1 MEIASMVLS
10 GLTFVDQ
17 AIKSGHS
24 LAIIA
29 RDYRDVGDRLV
40 SSWVRLENQKLSL
53 ETWDNI
59 WKAKASFTTDGEEGY
74 RRIWGDRGYTAVL
87 ECLGQVRRNLGL
99 SRKILTRIDP
109 QSLAAMV
116 SSRPLP
122 SSSTSK
128 AVPLRKTMKDRL
140 KAFLPFKRNGGS
152 SVVAERNQSQ
162 HDLQMAAA
170 AMEASENISAGTK
183 LKWTLAV
190 KEELISFLN
199 ETDEWLRQLHEISK
213 LCARER
219 ALGNQITNPFDVALR
234 VRKAAKDLFTA
245 IQKPHHPPLSQSIDF
260 KLERERTDPE
270 YFNANPDAIP
280 FLSRGKNSL
289 IFPLSI
295 RNTEDENTRIAIVAE
310 AITEAGGVSASTLQ
324 QRPFGEIVQCFLDLE
339 LSNALQHPKGE
350 VLHKSGSD
358 CIVVYRVPDG
368 ASSPTSNS
376 SIQTV
381 RVSLY
386 EFLEAQQNIDPF
398 LSSYKRLQLANLIAI
413 SVLHLYETGWVWYAL
428 NPDDILFYGPAEAQ
442 CDEYSAVAPFISV
455 KDPNARPHS
464 PSRHPVSPF
473 SSLQAPELPD
483 FLSFTRPDAKLSNLF
498 HELGILLFEI
508 GRGKP
513 IESCIE
519 RNKFGNVAR
528 GYGPDQRDL
537 RTLLLQ
543 EIDKIDLGY
552 SKPYKELVL
561 ACLSGQFCISP
572 IKTID
577 ESFHYNVVEKYVVV
591 DLYPPAYQGN
601 KLLIIDIQG

>member
-1 MEIASMVLS
+1 MEIAGLVLS

-24 LAIIA
+24 LGIIA
-29 RDYRDVGDRLV
+29 REYRDVGDRLV

-53 ETWDNI
+53 STWDNI
-59 WKAKASFTTDGEEGY
+59 WKAKASFDTDGEEGY

-128 AVPLRKTMKDRL
+128 AAPLRMTMKGRL
-140 KAFLPFKRNGGS
+140 KALLPFKRNGDPL
-152 SVVAERNQSQ
+152 VAELRNQSQ

-170 AMEASENISAGTK
+170 ATEASQNLSAGTK

-199 ETDEWLRQLHEISK
+199 ETDEWLRQLHEVSK
-213 LCARER
+213 RCARER
-219 ALGNQITNPFDVALR
+219 ELGNQITTSPFDVALR

-245 IQKPHHPPLSQSIDF
+245 IQMPHHLPPPQSIDF

-270 YFNANPDAIP
+270 YFDANPDAIP
-280 FLSRGKNSL
+280 SLSRGKNSL

-295 RNTEDENTRIAIVAE
+295 RNTEDEKTRIAMVAE
-310 AITEAGGVSASTLQ
+310 AITEAGGVSAGNHQ
-324 QRPFGEIVQCFLDLE
+324 QKPFGEIVQCFLDLE
-339 LSNALQHPKGE
+339 LGNALQHPNGE

-358 CIVVYRVPDG
+358 CIFVYRVPG
-368 ASSPTSNS
+368 AASSPTSDP

-398 LSSYKRLQLANLIAI
+398 LSTYKRLQLANLIAI

-442 CDEYSAVAPFISV
+442 CDESAAVAPFISV
-455 KDPNARPHS
+455 KDPNARPRSH
-464 PSRHPVSPF
+464 SRHPVSPF
-473 SSLQAPELPD
+473 SSLQTPELPD

-519 RNKFGNVAR
+519 RNKFRNLAR

-537 RTLLLQ
+537 QTLLLQ
-543 EIDKIDLGY
+543 EIDEIDLGY

-561 ACLSGQFCISP
+561 ACLSGKFCISP

-577 ESFHYNVVEKYVVV
+577 ESFHHNVVEKYVVV
-591 DLYPPAYQGN
+591 DIIPAYQGN
-601 KLLIIDIQG
+601 KLLIIGIQG